1 MDERLFNLILTLIP
15 VLGTILTVYI
25 IPLLKEK
32 VGNARLEKYKEWA
45 TMAVK
50 CAEMLW
56 TESGTGKDKKQYV
69 VDYLNG
75 LFNSE
80 KVVITTDQLNVLIE
94 SAVEELNQS
103 KDK

>member
-1 MDERLFNLILTLIP
+1 MDDRLFQLILALIP

-32 VGNARLEKYKEWA
+32 IGNEKLEKYKEWA

-56 TESGTGKDKKQYV
+56 TESGKGQDKKAFV
-69 VDYLNG
+69 LEYLNN
-75 LFNSE
+75 LFNS
-80 KVVITTDQLNVLIE
+80 KKTVITDEQLNVLIE
-94 SAVEELNQS
+94 AAVEELN
-103 KDK
+103 KEK